1 MTDTS
6 LLDAPAP
13 IDRFRSLLMAD
24 PALQQRLSVIA
35 EQEAFVDA
43 MIAAASEAGIAITAD
58 EADAGLNADPLGTWR
73 FSGAPIT
80 SYTAPEGDWLPIA
93 IVPSM
98 GELAVDWAHFA
109 GRPLS
114 DSFFEDSLRRARHR
128 PLNRLARPR
137 TPLQAL
143 AAPAGE
149 EARAPAGF
157 VFHQSRCGSTLVSQM
172 LAADVRNVVVS
183 EAAPID
189 SIVQLVAAR
198 TDVPVEQRIALLR
211 AIVGALGR
219 DRLGGGG
226 DYVVKLDSWHTL
238 ALPLFRLAFPDT
250 PWIFLYRDPVEIL
263 VSHARMAGAQTVA
276 GAMSFEPYGIENA
289 AEMAPD
295 DYAARALGRTAEAV
309 IEHLALGGGML
320 VNYTEL
326 PDAVEARVLPHF
338 GIVPDE
344 QGRAALAAASGRD
357 AKAPLERFARDS
369 DAKQQAANEKLRANA
384 ALHMDEPYRQLEG
397 LRRAGEK

>member
-1 MTDTS
+1 
-6 LLDAPAP
+6 
-13 IDRFRSLLMAD
+13 
-24 PALQQRLSVIA
+24 
-35 EQEAFVDA
+35 
-43 MIAAASEAGIAITAD
+43 MIAAAREAGIAITVD
-58 EADAGLNADPLGTWR
+58 EANAGLKADPLGILR
-73 FSGAPIT
+73 FSGGPIT
-80 SYTAPEGDWLPIA
+80 SHTAPEGDWLPIA

-109 GRPLS
+109 GLPLS

-128 PLNRLARPR
+128 PLNRLVRPR

-149 EARAPAGF
+149 EARVPAGF

-263 VSHARMAGAQTVA
+263 VSHARMAGAQTVP

-309 IEHLALGGGML
+309 IEHLTPGGGML

-384 ALHMDEPYRQLEG
+384 ALHMGEPYRQLER